1 MPTSSI
7 GNSRANQ
14 QYIREWVRDVKA
26 VVKDFDRKD
35 RVKILRAAARPIV
48 KASRTIAP
56 RGNQPHYR
64 YKRRRGRFE
73 QAARSHLAKNKSS
86 KRKGGRNEGGRKGV
100 DPSKIAAVYYPGN
113 LQKSLRSLVF
123 RRSKDVF
130 VGPKQG
136 GPQRREYG
144 RSVRTADGYYAQMI
158 YGSAAAFRARVL
170 RPALSSGRIAA
181 LKKAE
186 EIRTQI
192 LKRARQKGVAR

>member
-1 MPTSSI
+1 MPTNAI
-7 GNSRANQ
+7 GNDRANQ
-14 QYIREWVRDVKA
+14 QYIRQWVRDINT
-26 VVKDFDRKD
+26 VVRDFDRED

-73 QAARSHLAKNKSS
+73 RAARSLVSNRKRSR
-86 KRKGGRNEGGRKGV
+86 RKGSNEGGRKGV
-100 DPSKIAAVYYPGN
+100 DKSKIAAVYYPGN

-123 RRSKDVF
+123 RRSRDVF

-136 GPQRREYG
+136 GPQRTEYG
-144 RSVRTADGYYAQMI
+144 RTVRTADGYYAQMI

-170 RPALSSGRIAA
+170 RPALASSRAAA
-181 LKKAE
+181 LKKAQ
-186 EIRTQI
+186 EIRTKI
-192 LKRARQKGVAR
+192 LERARQKGVAI